1 MFRKKK
7 LFSEFFC
14 NFEYH
19 TKDRR
24 GVEFELLTLF
34 KMIIFEKNAS
44 LSLTKKRAL
53 F

>member
-1 MFRKKK
+1 MSCLEKEKKM
-7 LFSEFFC
+7 FSEFFC

-24 GVEFELLTLF
+24 DVEFELL
-34 KMIIFEKNAS
+34 IFEKNAS
-44 LSLTKKRAL
+44 LSLTKKHAL